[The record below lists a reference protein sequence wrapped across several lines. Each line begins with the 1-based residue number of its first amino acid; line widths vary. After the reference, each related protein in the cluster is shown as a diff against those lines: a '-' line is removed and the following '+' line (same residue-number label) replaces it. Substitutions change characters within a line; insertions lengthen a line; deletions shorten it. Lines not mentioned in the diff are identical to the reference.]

1 MSKNITIE
9 LLLQQLKSNAIDFD
23 VIQNSEWSDAYQFAS
38 IKNVVS
44 EGIYFFENASIV
56 KNYPIENSIIIAAEP
71 FETHNNLFIVSNPQL
86 VHYLINASINT
97 VKLIGI
103 SASSKIDTDAKI
115 GAEVY
120 IGENCVIGK
129 CIIEDN
135 VVIKHN
141 VVIEDN
147 VTIKKNTFIDSNSVI
162 GAGGLAWI
170 WDPNGKRIM
179 QPQLGGVVIGEDCI
193 LATDVTIVRGSLSE
207 NTSIGNGTVIAHGT
221 KIGHGA
227 VVKENVHIANNV
239 SLAGNAVIGERTF
252 LGSACVVSSNIRV
265 ADNCIIGAGAVV
277 NKTVDES
284 FVTLA
289 GVPAK
294 IIKRANFEDKP
305 NGAPKPFKQK

>member
-9 LLLQQLKSNAIDFD
+9 LLLQQLKSNTIDFE

-44 EGIYFFENASIV
+44 EGIYFFENVSIV

-103 SASSKIDTDAKI
+103 SDSSKIDADAKI
-115 GAEVY
+115 GDGVY
-120 IGENCVIGK
+120 IGENSVIGK

-221 KIGHGA
+221 KIGHG
-227 VVKENVHIANNV
+227 VIVKEHVHMANNV

-277 NKTVDES
+277 NKNVDES

-294 IIKRANFEDKP
+294 IIKRANYEGKP